1 MEKKCISVLA
11 SFIAEDDQ
19 RVASICNYLNQDTKK
34 GHGDYFWNNIT
45 QQLIKKM
52 ETHTQTE
59 TDSCI

>member
-34 GHGDYFWNNIT
+34 GHGDYF
-45 QQLIKKM
+45 
-52 ETHTQTE
+52 
-59 TDSCI
+59 